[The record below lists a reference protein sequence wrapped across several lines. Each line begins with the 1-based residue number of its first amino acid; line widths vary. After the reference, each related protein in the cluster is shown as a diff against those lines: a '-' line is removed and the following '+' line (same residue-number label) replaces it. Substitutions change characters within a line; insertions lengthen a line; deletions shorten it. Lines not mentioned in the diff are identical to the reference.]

1 MKTLRDELPA
11 IVLACI
17 AGLCFALFIWLIREL
32 PLVGMENQAA
42 QIVEEVTANDAAE
55 QFTLKLLHI
64 RHRLALQ
71 DKRLRKLQKQAEA
84 LEKML
89 VEPAPI
95 PEPEPTL
102 ETQSNNMAFRIVP
115 QTDLEDF
122 NACYDELIRR
132 GISECG
138 GEPYTGKLAV
148 FQVMYDRMYSM
159 NAGYESIHDMLSI
172 RNAFAAPYEGDISPW
187 EAEISKACKAVFL
200 EGERAFGVVTKY
212 FYNPRYCSPEGITFM
227 EAQAYVGTIGNHVFC
242 TEWKYV
248 EGTSN
253 GTTLA

>member
-1 MKTLRDELPA
+1 MRTLRDELPA

-32 PLVGMENQAA
+32 PLVGMETQAA
-42 QIVEEVTANDAAE
+42 QIVEEVATNDAAE
-55 QFTLKLLHI
+55 QFTVKLLHI

-71 DKRLRKLQKQAEA
+71 DKKLRKLQRQAA
-84 LEKML
+84 MLEKLL
-89 VEPAPI
+89 VEPEPT
-95 PEPEPTL
+95 PEPEPIL
-102 ETQSNNMAFRIVP
+102 ETQANSTDLHIVP
-115 QTDLEDF
+115 QTDIDDF

-138 GEPYTGKLAV
+138 GEPYMGMLAV
-148 FQVMYDRMYSM
+148 FQVMYDRMYNM

-200 EGERAFGVVTKY
+200 DGERAFGVVTKY
-212 FYNPRYCSPEGITFM
+212 FYNPKYSSPEGIAFM
-227 EAQAYVGTIGNHVFC
+227 EAQAYVGTIGNHTFC

-248 EGTSN
+248 EGTSDV
-253 GTTLA
+253 